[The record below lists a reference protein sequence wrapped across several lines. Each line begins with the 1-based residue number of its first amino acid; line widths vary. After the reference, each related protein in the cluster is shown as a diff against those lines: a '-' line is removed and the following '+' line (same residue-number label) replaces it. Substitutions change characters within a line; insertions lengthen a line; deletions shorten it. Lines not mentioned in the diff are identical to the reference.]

1 MKILQFRHDRD
12 VDDATPLVNSHLA
25 AGGLLAYPTET
36 VYGLGSRPQPN
47 ALSALTAIKRRDPNS
62 PFIILVSTR
71 TMAEE
76 WGLEFTD
83 TAVAL
88 ARQFW
93 PGPLTLVLEVGGDK
107 LPDSLRGPSGGIAV
121 RCTSLQT
128 VARLIENIG
137 YPITSTS
144 ANRSGEPPACDIRAI
159 DKMFGDDPKLLT
171 LDGGELRQTEPSTV
185 VDCTADNPS
194 IVREGAIPLSL
205 LRSHVGSLVR

>member
-1 MKILQFRHDRD
+1 MKILRFRHGRD
-12 VDDATPLVNSHLA
+12 VDDATPLVNTHLK

-36 VYGLGSRPQPN
+36 VYGLGSRPQPD
-47 ALSALTAIKRRDPNS
+47 ALSALAAIKRRGPSN
-62 PFIILVSTR
+62 PFLILVSTR

-76 WGLEFTD
+76 WGLEFTEA
-83 TAVAL
+83 AVVL

-93 PGPLTLVLEVGGDK
+93 PGPLTLVLEAGGDK

-144 ANRSGEPPACDIRAI
+144 ANRSGQPPACDISAI
-159 DKMFGDDPKLLT
+159 DRMFGDDPELLT
-171 LDGGELRQTEPSTV
+171 LDGGELKKTKPSTV
-185 VDCTADNPS
+185 VDCTADMPS
-194 IVREGAIPLSL
+194 IVREGAIPPTL
-205 LRSHVGSLVR
+205 LRSHVGSLVP

>member
-1 MKILQFRHDRD
+1 MKILRFRHGRD
-12 VDDATPLVNSHLA
+12 VDDATPLVNTHLK

-36 VYGLGSRPQPN
+36 VYGLGSRPQPD
-47 ALSALTAIKRRDPNS
+47 ALSALAAIKRRGPSN
-62 PFIILVSTR
+62 PFLILVSTR

-76 WGLEFTD
+76 WGLEFTEA
-83 TAVAL
+83 AVVL

-93 PGPLTLVLEVGGDK
+93 PGPLTLVLEAGGDK

-144 ANRSGEPPACDIRAI
+144 ANRSGEPPACDISAI
-159 DKMFGDDPKLLT
+159 DRMFGDDPELLT
-171 LDGGELRQTEPSTV
+171 LDGGELKKTKPSTV
-185 VDCTADNPS
+185 VDCTADMPS
-194 IVREGAIPLSL
+194 IVREGAIPPTL
-205 LRSHVGSLVR
+205 LRSHVGSLVP